1 LSAQKSK
8 FNSNKSQKSFLIID
22 PSISGISG
30 DMLVAALVN
39 LLGTN
44 AINLLTILSQELMKI
59 DNEFQLSYDLKKRGV
74 IEGTILSINCGDN
87 PQLRHP
93 KNLQNSINQVL
104 TSLNCSIEGK
114 CFAERTIDVLLD
126 AEAQVHGEK
135 VTEIHLHETGS
146 VDTIFD
152 ICATAILLDKIR
164 NPNLEIISLPIS
176 VGGGLVKTEHGI
188 LPVPSPAA
196 TQIAKDYG
204 FILKGGPINFEL
216 MTPTGAAILAGLH
229 TKFQEHLPILNI
241 TGIGIGGG
249 QKNFPDHSNILRVI
263 QGQSPS
269 KWRTEE
275 LIVLE
280 TNVDDVTGEV
290 LGNLLE
296 KLMSLGAM
304 DVSILPSVM
313 KKNRPGQLIKVI
325 CNESTMDQMM
335 TTMIRETGTLGI
347 RITKCQRI
355 AVNRISKSF
364 QVTIEEKPVE
374 ITAKIAWMD
383 NEIIS
388 IKTEF
393 SELKKISEEI
403 DIPIKSLQKRLDGA
417 IYEIVGRK
425 ALNDD

>member
-1 LSAQKSK
+1 
-8 FNSNKSQKSFLIID
+8 
-22 PSISGISG
+22 
-30 DMLVAALVN
+30 
-39 LLGTN
+39 
-44 AINLLTILSQELMKI
+44 
-59 DNEFQLSYDLKKRGV
+59 
-74 IEGTILSINCGDN
+74 
-87 PQLRHP
+87 
-93 KNLQNSINQVL
+93 
-104 TSLNCSIEGK
+104 
-114 CFAERTIDVLLD
+114 VLLE

-146 VDTIFD
+146 IDTIFD

-164 NPNLEIISLPIS
+164 NPNLEVISLPIS

-196 TQIAKDYG
+196 TQIAKDYN
-204 FILKGGPINFEL
+204 FMLKGGPINKEL

-229 TKFQEHLPILNI
+229 IKFQEHLPILNI

-249 QKNFPDHSNILRVI
+249 QKNFPDHSNIMRII

-290 LGNLLE
+290 LGNLVE

-335 TTMIRETGTLGI
+335 TTMIKETGTLGI

-364 QVTIEEKPVE
+364 QVTIEENPVE

-393 SELKKISEEI
+393 SELKKISEKI
-403 DIPIKSLQKRLDGA
+403 DMPIKSLQKRLDGA
-417 IYEIVGRK
+417 IYEIVGRNP
-425 ALNDD
+425 LNDD

>member
-1 LSAQKSK
+1 MSSQKSK
-8 FNSNKSQKSFLIID
+8 LNNKKSQKSFLIID

-30 DMLVAALVN
+30 DMFVAALIN

-44 AINLLTILSQELMKI
+44 AINQLTILSQELIKI
-59 DNEFQLSYDLKKRGV
+59 DNEFQLSYNQKKRGS
-74 IEGTILSINCGDN
+74 IEGTILSINCGN
-87 PQLRHP
+87 TPQLRHP
-93 KNLQNSINQVL
+93 EKIKKTINQVL
-104 TSLNCSIEGK
+104 TSLNCSIEGMR
-114 CFAERTIDVLLD
+114 FAERTINVLLD

-135 VTEIHLHETGS
+135 VSEIHLHETGS

-164 NPNLEIISLPIS
+164 SQYLEIISLPIS

-196 TQIAKDYG
+196 TQIAKDYS

-216 MTPTGAAILAGLH
+216 MTPTGAAILAGLQI
-229 TKFQEHLPILNI
+229 KFQEHLPILTI

-275 LIVLE
+275 LIILE

-290 LGNLLE
+290 LGNLVE
-296 KLMSLGAM
+296 ILMSIGAM
-304 DVSILPSVM
+304 DVSILPAVM

-335 TTMIRETGTLGI
+335 TTMIKETGTLGI
-347 RITKCQRI
+347 RINKCQRI
-355 AVNRISKSF
+355 AVNRISKVF

-393 SELKKISEEI
+393 SELKKLSEEI

-417 IYEIVGRK
+417 IYEIVGRNF
-425 ALNDD
+425 LNDD